1 MGFSPRSLEG
11 YTPAWAKAH
20 ATEFKPDMAI
30 MPPTQPAALPLVE
43 SLVASRLRHPQV
55 GPRWLVA
62 VSGGPDS
69 MALLRVA
76 LLVAQE
82 QGGEITCGHVDHQ
95 LRPESGTD
103 REWVQQQCTAF
114 DVPCRVEKIELPVPD
129 GPRTAIE
136 EQARNARYAALLRM
150 AHACG
155 ATTVLTGHTADDNAE
170 TILHHLFRG
179 TGLRGLSGI
188 PEVRPLAEGIVVWR
202 PLLSIR
208 REAIVACLNALGQPS
223 LSDSSNASD
232 AFTRN
237 RVRSE
242 LLPWLERELNPRS
255 VEALQRLASQASE
268 QQSWVEEQA
277 ERCLTSALIE
287 PTTEVVRL
295 HRPLLATAH
304 PVLAR
309 ECFVRL
315 WVRQNWP
322 RQAMTAEHWQRLVE
336 VCQDHGPRAV
346 HMPGGIDVRRR
357 GEMLVIEWHRTP
369 LS

>member
-1 MGFSPRSLEG
+1 MNSL
-11 YTPAWAKAH
+11 
-20 ATEFKPDMAI
+20 
-30 MPPTQPAALPLVE
+30 QPAVLPLIE
-43 SLVASRLRHPQV
+43 SLQASRMRHPAV
-55 GPRWLVA
+55 GQRWLVA

-76 LLVAQE
+76 WLVTPHA
-82 QGGEITCGHVDHQ
+82 GGELTCGHVDHQ
-95 LRPESGTD
+95 LRTESEAD
-103 REWVQQQCTAF
+103 SAWVQQQCQTL
-114 DVPCRVEKIELPVPD
+114 DVPCLVEKIELPTPG

-136 EQARNARYAALLRM
+136 EQARNARYAALTRM
-150 AHACG
+150 ARSCG
-155 ATTVLTGHTADDNAE
+155 ATSVLTGHTADDNAE

-188 PEVRPLAEGIVVWR
+188 PEVRPLDEGLVLWR
-202 PLLSIR
+202 PLLTIR
-208 REAIVACLNALGQPS
+208 REAIVACLSELHQPS
-223 LSDSSNASD
+223 LCDSSNTSD

-268 QQSWVEEQA
+268 QQTWIEEQA
-277 ERCLTSALIE
+277 ERCLTSALIL
-287 PTTEVVRL
+287 PATEIIRL
-295 HRPLLATAH
+295 HRLALATIH

-322 RQAMTAEHWQRLVE
+322 RQAMTAEHWHRLAE
-336 VCQDHGPRAV
+336 VCQDHGPPAV
-346 HMPGGIDVRRR
+346 QMPGGIDVRRR
-357 GEMLVIEWHRTP
+357 GEMIVIE
-369 LS
+369 